1 MLLITDVN
9 ESVLH
14 TFGRIVNGFTDVAS
28 VTDLKAVRIIHIKG
42 TSIVMDTMI
51 SMTCIKMVVNFF
63 FVSILSMINPPFSY
77 RIPTSSARS
86 SGIL

>member
-1 MLLITDVN
+1 MLLITDVK

-14 TFGRIVNGFTDVAS
+14 TFGKIVNGLTDVAS

-42 TSIVMDTMI
+42 TSIVIDTRI
-51 SMTCIKMVVNFF
+51 STACIKTVVNFF

-77 RIPTSSARS
+77 RIPISSVRS
-86 SGIL
+86 SGIQ